1 MEIVRLPAGEMARED
16 TDCVHIERTPEGK
29 FAINCSALL
38 TCGDGDG
45 AESVA
50 LIGSEPYDSFESA
63 EAAGLAW
70 ASDQCVDVL
79 YVSTSADAG
88 PNQ

>member
-16 TDCVHIERTPEGK
+16 TDCVHIERTSEGK

-38 TCGDGDG
+38 KCGDGDEV
-45 AESVA
+45 ESVA

-63 EAAGLAW
+63 EAAGLTW

-88 PNQ
+88 SDQ